1 MTDEE
6 KKTVVQEVLNQI
18 KTDSQSVDELE
29 TATSLD
35 SVNSL
40 PAMQGEKVVRVPVSL
55 LAKPAEDAAKRANAA
70 AATADDA
77 QSGAKGTNRPRRHS
91 GRIIESGRNCG
102 TAGQRR
108 GRCGFRRGTHGQQF
122 GHACR
127 CGHGKAE

>member
-29 TATSLD
+29 TVTSLD

-40 PAMQGEKVVRVPVSL
+40 PAMQGEKVVRVPGV
-55 LAKPAEDAAKRANAA
+55 PACE
-70 AATADDA
+70 TCGG
-77 QSGAKGTNRPRRHS
+77 SGQDREHGGCH
-91 GRIIESGRNCG
+91 GGCIIESGRDSS
-102 TAGQRR
+102 TAGQRCC
-108 GRCGFRRGTHGQQF
+108 RCGFQCGTHGQQF

-127 CGHGKAE
+127 WRHGKTE

>member
-70 AATADDA
+70 AATADA
-77 QSGAKGTNRPRRHS
+77 SSRAA
-91 GRIIESGRNCG
+91 G
-102 TAGQRR
+102 TAAQQAKDA

-122 GHACR
+122 GHAC
-127 CGHGKAE
+127 

>member
-29 TATSLD
+29 TVTSFD

-55 LAKPAEDAAKRANAA
+55 LAKPAEEAAKTANTAA
-70 AATADDA
+70 A
-77 QSGAKGTNRPRRHS
+77 
-91 GRIIESGRNCG
+91 IIESGRDSS
-102 TAGQRR
+102 TAGQRCC
-108 GRCGFRRGTHGQQF
+108 RCGFQCGTHGQQF

-127 CGHGKAE
+127 

>member
-40 PAMQGEKVVRVPVSL
+40 PAMQAEKDGRVPVSL
-55 LAKPAEDAAKRANAA
+55 LA
-70 AATADDA
+70 
-77 QSGAKGTNRPRRHS
+77 
-91 GRIIESGRNCG
+91 
-102 TAGQRR
+102 
-108 GRCGFRRGTHGQQF
+108 
-122 GHACR
+122 
-127 CGHGKAE
+127 

>member
-29 TATSLD
+29 TVTSLD

-55 LAKPAEDAAKRANAA
+55 LAKPAEEAAKTANTAA
-70 AATADDA
+70 CH
-77 QSGAKGTNRPRRHS
+77 G
-91 GRIIESGRNCG
+91 GRIIESGRDSS
-102 TAGQRR
+102 TAGQRCC
-108 GRCGFRRGTHGQQF
+108 RCGFQCGTHGQQF

-127 CGHGKAE
+127 